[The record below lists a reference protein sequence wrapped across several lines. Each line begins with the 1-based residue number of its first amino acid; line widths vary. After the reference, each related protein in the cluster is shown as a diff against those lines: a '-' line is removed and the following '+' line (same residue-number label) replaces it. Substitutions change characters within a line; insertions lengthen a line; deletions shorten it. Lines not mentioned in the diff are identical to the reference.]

1 MKEIKKDN
9 YNEVKNNIIK
19 NSIPTIIAFIL
30 SDIFSI
36 IDTMLIGTISD
47 EVIYTASL
55 SAINVT
61 ARVMLFISALSRGM
75 NVASSII
82 LSRYIANNDKE
93 KIQSTIIHTIIL
105 NVFFISLPLVIIT
118 LIFIKPIMIFIGNDP
133 IIYEVGKG
141 YYIAIMVGFI
151 FSSFNNIF
159 AFLSR
164 SVCEAKRT
172 LYMESFANIFNIL
185 GDIVL
190 INGLFIFPKLGVT
203 GAGVAT
209 LTYKIILT
217 IMWLFVLFKSKSR
230 LKLSQEYKFKFNR
243 KMISDILH
251 TGVPASTELLSIRGA
266 NIIFTKII
274 AGLGTSVLAA
284 QQICMTLFNLII
296 EVGNAL
302 SVSVAPLVSEC
313 IGKCKYEVAKVYVKY
328 SRNISIIV
336 STVIG
341 LTILLLSTPILN
353 LYTDSDTV
361 KLIIKNVLIIVV
373 IAQYAQNVRDVY
385 AGGLRGIGDTKYIA
399 KYTILTDV
407 LLKIVLSYI
416 CVNILKLDLSSV
428 WSVIAIQEFIKAII
442 FYKRFNSENWKNI
455 KVIDDT
461 KKGEEYGKVTK

>member
-1 MKEIKKDN
+1 MEQIENDEYKK
-9 YNEVKNNIIK
+9 VKSNIIK

-30 SDIFSI
+30 SDVFTM
-36 IDTMLIGTISD
+36 IDTMLIGSISD
-47 EVIYTASL
+47 EKIYTSSL

-75 NVASSII
+75 NVASSTI
-82 LSRYIANNDKE
+82 LSRYIANNNKE
-93 KIQSTIIHTIIL
+93 KMQSTIIHTIIL
-105 NVFFISLPLVIIT
+105 NVFFISLPLVIIS
-118 LIFIKPIMIFIGNDP
+118 LIFMKKIMIFIGNDP
-133 IIYEVGKG
+133 IIYDVGKG
-141 YYIAIMVGFI
+141 YYIAIMIGFI

-209 LTYKIILT
+209 LIYKIILT
-217 IMWLFVLFKSKSR
+217 IMWIFVLFKSKSR
-230 LKLSQEYKFKFNR
+230 LRINTEYKFRFDKR
-243 KMISDILH
+243 MIKDILH

-274 AGLGTSVLAA
+274 SGLGTSGLAA
-284 QQICMTLFNLII
+284 QQICMTIFNLII

-313 IGKCKYEVAKVYVKY
+313 IGKCKYEMAKIYVRY
-328 SRNISIIV
+328 SKKIAIV
-336 STVIG
+336 ISTVIG
-341 LTILLLSTPILN
+341 LLIILLSTPLLN
-353 LYTDSDTV
+353 LYTDSETV
-361 KLIIKNVLIIVV
+361 KSIVENVLMIII
-373 IAQYAQNVRDVY
+373 IAQYAQNIRDVY
-385 AGGLRGIGDTKYIA
+385 AGGLRGSGDTKYIA

-407 LLKIVLSYI
+407 LLKVILSYI
-416 CVNILKLDLSSV
+416 CVNILKFDLVSI
-428 WSVIAIQEFIKAII
+428 WIIIALQECLKAII
-442 FYKRFNSENWKNI
+442 FYKRFHSDSWKNI
-455 KVIDDT
+455 KVIDSL
-461 KKGEEYGKVTK
+461 GEEKYDKIK

>member
-1 MKEIKKDN
+1 MEQIKNDEYKK
-9 YNEVKNNIIK
+9 VKSNIIK

-30 SDIFSI
+30 SDVFTM
-36 IDTMLIGTISD
+36 IDTMLIGSISD
-47 EVIYTASL
+47 EKIYTASL

-75 NVASSII
+75 NVASSTI
-82 LSRYIANNDKE
+82 LSRYIANNNKE
-93 KIQSTIIHTIIL
+93 KMQSTIIHTIIL
-105 NVFFISLPLVIIT
+105 NVFFISLPLVIIS
-118 LIFIKPIMIFIGNDP
+118 LIFMKKIMIFIGNDP
-133 IIYEVGKG
+133 IIYDVGKG
-141 YYIAIMVGFI
+141 YYIAIMIGFI

-190 INGLFIFPKLGVT
+190 INGLFIFPKLGVA

-209 LTYKIILT
+209 LIYKIILT
-217 IMWLFVLFKSKSR
+217 IMWLLVLFKSKSR
-230 LKLSQEYKFKFNR
+230 LRINTEYKFRFDKR
-243 KMISDILH
+243 MIKDILH

-284 QQICMTLFNLII
+284 QQICMTIFNLII

-313 IGKCKYEVAKVYVKY
+313 IGKCKYEMAKIYVRY
-328 SRNISIIV
+328 SKKIAIV
-336 STVIG
+336 ISTVIG
-341 LTILLLSTPILN
+341 LLIIVLSTPLLN
-353 LYTDSDTV
+353 LYTDSETV
-361 KLIIKNVLIIVV
+361 KSIVKNVLMIII
-373 IAQYAQNVRDVY
+373 IAQYAQNIRDVY
-385 AGGLRGIGDTKYIA
+385 AGGLRGSGDTKYIA

-407 LLKIVLSYI
+407 LLKVILSYI
-416 CVNILKLDLSSV
+416 CVNILKFDLVSV
-428 WSVIAIQEFIKAII
+428 WIIIALQECLKAII
-442 FYKRFNSENWKNI
+442 FYRRFHSDSWKNI
-455 KVIDDT
+455 KVIDSL
-461 KKGEEYGKVTK
+461 GEEKYDKIKQ

>member
-1 MKEIKKDN
+1 
-9 YNEVKNNIIK
+9 
-19 NSIPTIIAFIL
+19 
-30 SDIFSI
+30 
-36 IDTMLIGTISD
+36 MLIGTISD
-47 EVIYTASL
+47 EIIYTASL

-75 NVASSII
+75 NVASSTIM
-82 LSRYIANNDKE
+82 SRYIANNNKE
-93 KIQSTIIHTIIL
+93 KVQSTIIHTIIL
-105 NVFFISLPLVIIT
+105 NVFFISLPLVVIS
-118 LIFIKPIMIFIGNDP
+118 LIFMKQIMIFIGNDP

-141 YYIAIMVGFI
+141 YYIAIMIGFI
-151 FSSFNNIF
+151 FSSFNNIL

-185 GDIVL
+185 GDILL

-203 GAGVAT
+203 GAGIAT
-209 LTYKIILT
+209 LIYKIILAA
-217 IMWLFVLFKSKSR
+217 MWLLVLFKSKSR
-230 LKLSQEYKFKFNR
+230 LRLSREYKFKFDK
-243 KMISDILH
+243 KMLKDILH
-251 TGVPASTELLSIRGA
+251 IGVPASTELLSIRGA

-313 IGKCKYEVAKVYVKY
+313 IGKCKYEMAKVYVKY
-328 SRNISIIV
+328 SRKISIIV

-341 LTILLLSTPILN
+341 LTILFLSTPILN

-361 KLIIKNVLIIVV
+361 KSIIKNVLIIVV
-373 IAQYAQNVRDVY
+373 IAQYAQNIRDVY
-385 AGGLRGIGDTKYIA
+385 AGGLRGIGDTEYIA

-416 CVNILKLDLSSV
+416 CVNILKLDLVSV
-428 WSVIAIQEFIKAII
+428 WSIIAIQEFIKTII
-442 FYKRFNSENWKNI
+442 FYKRFNSEKWKNI
-455 KVIDDT
+455 KVINNIEQ
-461 KKGEEYGKVTK
+461 GEEYVEITK